1 MVDKFEPELYERF
14 RDLSNALE
22 LLKKSMGDDK
32 VTEALRG
39 IHEINVIHRVTH
51 LVPSRCNVKMY
62 TEENEDDLCPDGY
75 LCPDGCLCP
84 EGCKNIFETKTL
96 FCENIDASVY
106 YIWSVINSEL
116 LFQYC
121 AVDKKKNDDNMV
133 EVSDLNRIEELE
145 INANKCKNLIVD
157 FDLCNKLY
165 GGNKIVK

>member
-1 MVDKFEPELYERF
+1 MIDKFEPELYERF

-22 LLKKSMGDDK
+22 LLKKSTGDDG
-32 VTEALRG
+32 VSEVLRG
-39 IHEINVIHRVTH
+39 IHEINVIQRVSH
-51 LVPSRCNVKMY
+51 NVKMY
-62 TEENEDDLCPDGY
+62 TEENEVD
-75 LCPDGCLCP
+75 
-84 EGCKNIFETKTL
+84 KNIFETKTL
-96 FCENIDASVY
+96 FSENIDASIY
-106 YIWSVINSEL
+106 YIWTVINSEL

-121 AVDKKKNDDNMV
+121 EVDKKKKDDNMI

>member
-22 LLKKSMGDDK
+22 LLKKSTGDDK
-32 VTEALRG
+32 VSEALRG
-39 IHEINVIHRVTH
+39 IHELNVIQRVSH
-51 LVPSRCNVKMY
+51 LVPH
-62 TEENEDDLCPDGY
+62 GY
-75 LCPDGCLCP
+75 
-84 EGCKNIFETKTL
+84 KNIFETKTL
-96 FCENIDASVY
+96 FSENIDASVY
-106 YIWSVINSEL
+106 YIWTVINSEL

-121 AVDKKKNDDNMV
+121 KVDKKKKDDNMI
-133 EVSDLNRIEELE
+133 EFSDLNRIEELE

>member
-22 LLKKSMGDDK
+22 LLKKSMGYDK

-62 TEENEDDLCPDGY
+62 TEENED
-75 LCPDGCLCP
+75 
-84 EGCKNIFETKTL
+84 ETKTL